1 MRSSTCRTGHVAFVA
16 QYQGTA
22 VGIGRYVVTAPGE
35 VEIALEVVDAWQRRG
50 VGRMLLERAVQ
61 AAVDAAMHSVV
72 AIAAPDNR
80 AVIGLAREYFPRVRV
95 QLLDGMVWLSA
106 ALPEASLA
114 AA

>member
-1 MRSSTCRTGHVAFVA
+1 MA
-16 QYQGTA
+16 QYEGTA